1 MQHPY
6 RPEPMIEYQ
15 TANALTGFRL
25 AIAAILLLTTYQCVE
40 LHAMNEELNDVHG
53 FICKDR

>member
-1 MQHPY
+1 
-6 RPEPMIEYQ
+6 MIEYQ